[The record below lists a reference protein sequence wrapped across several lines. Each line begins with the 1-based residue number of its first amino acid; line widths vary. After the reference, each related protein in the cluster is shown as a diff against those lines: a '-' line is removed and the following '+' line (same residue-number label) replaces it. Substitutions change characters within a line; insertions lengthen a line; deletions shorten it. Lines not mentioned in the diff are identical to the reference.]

1 MYTSETTAE
10 IISDLIHINNDRIDG
25 YTRALENLK
34 TDSDQDLRRL
44 FEDYIQQTNQFNS
57 ELLPFAVIEGEGS
70 GQRMHISGKLHR
82 FWLELKASLSGH
94 DRKSILEECERGEDA
109 SKKAY
114 EKAIQESPDLPIHIV
129 SIIRNHAQRQKAAHD
144 HVRNLRDAAQ

>member
-10 IISDLIHINNDRIDG
+10 IIHDLILINNDRIDG
-25 YTRALENLK
+25 YTRALGNLK
-34 TDSDQDLRRL
+34 DGSDQDLRSL
-44 FEDYIQQTNQFNS
+44 FEDYIQQTTQFNH
-57 ELLPFAVIEGEGS
+57 ELNPFAVINGEETTEGKP
-70 GQRMHISGKLHR
+70 ISGKLHR
-82 FWLELKASLSGH
+82 FWLDLKASLSGH

-129 SIIRNHAQRQKAAHD
+129 SIIRNHAQKQKAAHD
-144 HVRNLRDAAQ
+144 HVRNLRDAAL